1 MEFIFNNSI
10 IFHLTSDKLEIS
22 PSANLSYLNVT
33 INDKNEQIDNLI
45 LSKQDINN
53 IFLSNSNNEFYTLM
67 FYEDATSIFFNIRLF
82 RHKVFL
88 EDCFIYFNNNE
99 YKKYTSQLK
108 QLFRSFGYNSS
119 VMIIDMNMANISC
132 NIDLIDS
139 HSSLRQRQ
147 IICQKH
153 GLCEECFRHK

>member
-10 IFHLTSDKLEIS
+10 IFRLTSDTLEIT
-22 PSANLSYLNVT
+22 PSSNLSYLNIT
-33 INDKNEQIDNLI
+33 INNKNEQTDSLI

-53 IFLSNSNNEFYTLM
+53 IFLSNSNNEFYNLM

-82 RHKVFL
+82 RYKVFL
-88 EDCFIYFNNNE
+88 EDCFIYLNNNKYKE
-99 YKKYTSQLK
+99 YIPQLK

-119 VMIIDMNMANISC
+119 IMIIDMDIANIIY
-132 NIDLIDS
+132 NIDSIDT

-147 IICQKH
+147 IICQKY
-153 GLCEECFRHK
+153 GLCEECFKHK